1 MLKQNAV
8 NRIQY
13 MEYNAQTTMHSWFD
27 LLSIQTQGF
36 DNCTNNIV
44 LVVTGDVLPGV
55 GEDVV
60 LDLLV
65 ELLGLYVY
73 PDLVV

>member
-1 MLKQNAV
+1 MKPRFGLICYLFRHKV
-8 NRIQY
+8 
-13 MEYNAQTTMHSWFD
+13 
-27 LLSIQTQGF
+27 F

-44 LVVTGDVLPGV
+44 LVVTGDVLHGV

-65 ELLGLYVY
+65 ELLGLDVY